1 MAKISPKPAAGEVFS
16 LPHQFGRYRLTK
28 LLAVGG
34 MAQIYLAKSFG
45 AEGFVKPLVIK
56 RLDPNLGLDG
66 HFTRLFI
73 NEAKLLVSLNHSNIA
88 PVFDFGR
95 VEGDLYMAMEYV
107 RGANIRE
114 LMRAHQEQGRNLD
127 PQLSAYIIAEV
138 CKGLDYA
145 HRKSTGVGDVRGIIH
160 RDIKPRNILVSD
172 EGEVKIVDF
181 GVAKLAGRIEAARL
195 TGTLAYMSPEQA
207 ERKNVDARTDIFSS
221 ALVLYELLVGEP
233 AYQGTSAIELF
244 RKARDADVPALPE
257 GVAAELREVVGHAT
271 HKDREQRFPS
281 AHEMEAALSEYLL
294 LARSVGSTVDSRSP
308 ASRLS
313 LLMRTLPLHRHDAGD
328 DDDELPDENTLKE
341 LPQAEPVEDAGP
353 VDMAMIRNAAE
364 TFHTEF
370 MTRVLAEQQ
379 GGTEELR
386 PQRLWII
393 IALLTLLTVLGSAL
407 FALLSPMDPPPPPNR
422 SDSGSRAK
430 GVDASA
436 EKPAKD
442 AGRSSQP
449 DRGPAPD
456 ARLAA
461 DLGRKPRIRV
471 RPRGY
476 GYLNLNSIPWSR
488 VTIDGRRMR
497 RPTPL
502 LRLKLRAGPHRI
514 VLVNRERRLRK
525 VIRVRVRA
533 GQTTNKLVRLR

>member
-1 MAKISPKPAAGEVFS
+1 MAAIKRKTPRGEVFT

-34 MAQIYLAKSFG
+34 MAQIYLGKSYG

-56 RLDPNLGLDG
+56 RLDPNLGLDT

-107 RGANIRE
+107 RGATLHE
-114 LMRAHQEQGRNLD
+114 LMGNQQEQNRRLD
-127 PQLSAYIIAEV
+127 PQLSAYIIAEI

-160 RDIKPRNILVSD
+160 RDVKPRNILLSD
-172 EGEVKIVDF
+172 EGEVKLVDF
-181 GVAKLAGRIEAARL
+181 GVAKLAGRMEAARL

-207 ERKNVDARTDIFSS
+207 ARKNVDAGTDIFS
-221 ALVLYELLVGEP
+221 AGLVLHELLAGEP
-233 AYQGTSAIELF
+233 AYQGDSASELF
-244 RKARDADVPALPE
+244 SKARDAKVPPLPSDVP
-257 GVAAELREVVGHAT
+257 AELREVVAHAT
-271 HKDREQRFPS
+271 HFERGERFPS
-281 AHEMEAALSEYLL
+281 AHEMEAMLSEYLL
-294 LARSVGSTVDSRSP
+294 LARSVGATVDSRSP

-313 LLMRTLPLHRHDAGD
+313 ILIRTFPQDHESSLD
-328 DDDELPDENTLKE
+328 DDSLPDEKTLQE
-341 LPQAEPVEDAGP
+341 LPESEPVEDAGP
-353 VDMAMIRNAAE
+353 VDMAMIHDAAE

-379 GGTEELR
+379 ADTTFQSSRRRWPL
-386 PQRLWII
+386 
-393 IALLTLLTVLGSAL
+393 IALLILLVGLSASF
-407 FALLSPMDPPPPPNR
+407 FALWSSPT
-422 SDSGSRAK
+422 S
-430 GVDASA
+430 
-436 EKPAKD
+436 PAKKPQDLSASKD
-442 AGRSSQP
+442 ATTP
-449 DRGPAPD
+449 VPD
-456 ARLAA
+456 ATQSKAA
-461 DLGRKPRIRV
+461 LDQQSSPDTAAPRVKPKTRPRPRP

-476 GYLNLNSIPWSR
+476 GTLNLNSIPWSQ
-488 VTIDGRRMR
+488 VTINGRRIK

-502 LRLKLRAGPHRI
+502 LRLKLRAGRHRI

-525 VIRVRVRA
+525 VIRVTIRS
-533 GQTTNKLVRLR
+533 GQTTTKLIRLR